1 MVTALNRPANMS
13 YKKWLIMDAKRHLCL
28 CAAYRNLHNDAMWK
42 RHMNYAVAARKLA
55 RVL

>member
-13 YKKWLIMDAKRHLCL
+13 YKKWLVLDAKRHLSL
-28 CAAYRNLHNDAMWK
+28 CAAYRALRNDAMWK

-55 RVL
+55 GVL